1 MLENKLGITD
11 STELARAEEK
21 LSKQKAL
28 EMFESGFFET
38 LEPGTYKSLAMIH
51 QYLFEEIYDFAG
63 KLRKVNISKGNFRFA
78 PLMYLEAALQSI
90 DKMPQSTFDEIAE
103 KYVEMNVAHPFREG
117 NTRATAVFIIKYM
130 KTFGLKVDNDAFK
143 KHSWYFRNALVRAN
157 YNDLKNGIH
166 ATTKYLEMFFSNL
179 LMGTDYELKNRYM
192 HVDYV
197 PEQVD
202 NTVQSA
208 VEDISKGKICTLNCP
223 LDELAILKLII
234 ENPNITQKEIANRIG
249 KSERTIKNKVASLK
263 EKGYIQRLNG
273 KRNGKWEVLI
283 DFN

>member
-1 MLENKLGITD
+1 MT
-11 STELARAEEK
+11 
-21 LSKQKAL
+21 
-28 EMFESGFFET
+28 
-38 LEPGTYKSLAMIH
+38 IH
-51 QYLFEEIYDFAG
+51 HRLFEGVFDHAGKIRTYNITKKEWVLKGDTVIYASWNSIKDTLDYDFRTEKEFSYEG
-63 KLRKVNISKGNFRFA
+63 LSLNESIKHLVKFA
-78 PLMYLEAALQSI
+78 SDIWQI
-90 DKMPQSTFDEIAE
+90 
-103 KYVEMNVAHPFREG
+103 HPFAEG

-197 PEQVD
+197 PEQAD
-202 NTVQSA
+202 NIVQSA
-208 VEDISKGKICTLNCP
+208 IEEVSKGKNCTLKCP

-234 ENPNITQKEIANRIG
+234 ENPNITQKEIASKIG
-249 KSERTIKNKVASLK
+249 KSERTVKNKRVFCN
-263 EKGYIQRLNG
+263 Y
-273 KRNGKWEVLI
+273 V
-283 DFN
+283 D

>member
-1 MLENKLGITD
+1 MVL
-11 STELARAEEK
+11 
-21 LSKQKAL
+21 
-28 EMFESGFFET
+28 
-38 LEPGTYKSLAMIH
+38 H
-51 QYLFEEIYDFAG
+51 
-63 KLRKVNISKGNFRFA
+63 
-78 PLMYLEAALQSI
+78 
-90 DKMPQSTFDEIAE
+90 
-103 KYVEMNVAHPFREG
+103 EG

-130 KTFGLKVDNDAFK
+130 KTFGSKVDNDAFK

-179 LMGTDYELKNRYM
+179 LMETDYALKNRYM

-197 PEQVD
+197 LEQDEKV
-202 NTVQSA
+202 VQSA
-208 VEDISKGKICTLNCP
+208 MEEVSKGKICTLNCP

-249 KSERTIKNKVASLK
+249 KSERTVKNKVALLK
-263 EKGYIQRLNG
+263 EKGYIRRLNG

-283 DFN
+283 DLD

>member
-1 MLENKLGITD
+1 MVL
-11 STELARAEEK
+11 
-21 LSKQKAL
+21 
-28 EMFESGFFET
+28 
-38 LEPGTYKSLAMIH
+38 H
-51 QYLFEEIYDFAG
+51 
-63 KLRKVNISKGNFRFA
+63 
-78 PLMYLEAALQSI
+78 
-90 DKMPQSTFDEIAE
+90 
-103 KYVEMNVAHPFREG
+103 EG

-179 LMGTDYELKNRYM
+179 LMGTDYELRNRYM
-192 HVDYV
+192 HVDCV
-197 PEQVD
+197 LEQFD

-208 VEDISKGKICTLNCP
+208 MKEVLKGKICTLNCP

-234 ENPNITQKEIANRIG
+234 DNPNITQKEIANKIG

-263 EKGYIQRLNG
+263 EKGYIHRLNG

-283 DFN
+283 SIGDK